1 MYICVCIYITTTKK
15 PHHVSD
21 LSKLDAL
28 LHLQRYQGSTCV
40 DPKNNTSNLAYQP
53 FSKTNKPIKTAVWVG
68 RLEVKLGLDKVKHH
82 REVRKP
88 LLPMKR
94 L

>member
-40 DPKNNTSNLAYQP
+40 DPKTTHQIWHINHSAKQTSQ
-53 FSKTNKPIKTAVWVG
+53 
-68 RLEVKLGLDKVKHH
+68 
-82 REVRKP
+82 
-88 LLPMKR
+88 
-94 L
+94 